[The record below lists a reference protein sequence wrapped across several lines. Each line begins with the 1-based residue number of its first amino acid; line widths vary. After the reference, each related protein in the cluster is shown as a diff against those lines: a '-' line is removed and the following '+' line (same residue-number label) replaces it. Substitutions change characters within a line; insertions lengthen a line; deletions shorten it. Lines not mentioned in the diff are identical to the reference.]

1 MIIQNLSD
9 ARLVPVIVAYVGPDQ
24 IMPLTS
30 AISAV
35 IGLGLMFWTRLAGLA
50 HKCRTMLSRRAEKPQ
65 RPPAE

>member
-1 MIIQNLSD
+1 
-9 ARLVPVIVAYVGPDQ
+9 VIVAYVGPDQ

-65 RPPAE
+65 KPPPE

>member
-30 AISAV
+30 ALSAV
-35 IGLGLMFWTRLAGLA
+35 IGLALMFWTRLAGLV
-50 HKCRTMLSRRAEKPQ
+50 HKCRTMLSRRAETPPE
-65 RPPAE
+65 PPAA